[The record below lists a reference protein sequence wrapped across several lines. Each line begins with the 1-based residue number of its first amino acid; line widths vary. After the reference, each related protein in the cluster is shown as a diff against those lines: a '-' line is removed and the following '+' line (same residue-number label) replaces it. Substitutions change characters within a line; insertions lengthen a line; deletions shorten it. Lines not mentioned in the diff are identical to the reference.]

1 MNVPARVSR
10 RFESHKPAGKP
21 KVLRADHPAAVEGRT
36 YYPARRVKPADAPR
50 LFKPGANNRKIGS
63 HAIKGRF
70 KGMPILTLTL
80 EERATCPR
88 SCANWLD
95 CYGNKM
101 NWSSRHEAGPQLEWR
116 LARELADLQDLH
128 PHGFVIRLHVL
139 GDFYSVGYAKLWL
152 AWIDCFPALHV
163 FGYTAHNPRSEIGQ
177 ILDAMS
183 RFRWDR
189 FAIRFS
195 NHNLPDRAAA
205 TVDLATDSQG
215 AIVCP
220 AQTGASECCGTC
232 GLCWTTRR
240 NIAFLRH

>member
-1 MNVPARVSR
+1 MNKPVSVFR
-10 RFESHKPAGKP
+10 RFEDHKPAGKP
-21 KVLRADHPAAVEGRT
+21 WVLAADAPAAVEGRT
-36 YYPARRVKPADAPR
+36 RYPKRRVKPADAPR
-50 LFKPGANNRKIGS
+50 LFKRGAWNRKIGDR
-63 HAIKGRF
+63 ALKGRF
-70 KGMPILTLTL
+70 KGMQIFTLTL

-101 NWSSRHEAGPQLEWR
+101 NWSSRLEAGPQLEWR
-116 LARELADLQDLH
+116 LAQELADLQTKY
-128 PHGFVIRLHVL
+128 PGGFVIRMHVL
-139 GDFYSVGYAKLWL
+139 GDFYSVGYAKLWI
-152 AWIDCFPALHV
+152 AWVDCFPALHI

-195 NHNLPDRAAA
+195 NHRVPERGAKTINFEGAEGD
-205 TVDLATDSQG
+205 